1 MQKQLHNLNK
11 IKGLTVILLSLILV
25 FVVLNPSSVSAC
37 ACGCWVFN
45 VGTGSLIPNCLGG
58 TAFLQYDRLNQS
70 KNFSGSKAS
79 NLVLANAGAS

>member
-25 FVVLNPSSVSAC
+25 FVVLNPSSASAC

-45 VGTGSLIPNCLGG
+45 VGTGSLIPNCPGG

-70 KNFSGSKAS
+70 KNFSGSKAT
-79 NLVLANAGAS
+79 NLVLAYAGAS